1 MPARL
6 PRRTVILVK
15 VEATQGVDAA
25 PTGAANAI
33 QVTDFSITPL
43 DAQNIDTNILL
54 PYFGGSPSLVGPA
67 SVKCSFSV
75 LFAGA
80 GLAATAPAWGQL
92 LIGSANSETTGLLT
106 PNRVEYLPATDLLKT
121 VSIYYHDDGVL
132 HKLVGAFGLPK
143 LSAKVGESAKLMFDF
158 VGTDAGVTAVANPTA
173 VLTAWKTPVAMT
185 RANVI
190 DINLGCTYATGALT
204 GGVQYNSTG
213 LTLDWGNKVE
223 FSPML
228 TTDEVVLNDRMI
240 TGNVSLELTAAQEVT
255 FMASV
260 KANTLQG
267 LGFVIG
273 TTSGNRLMLHAP
285 AAQLLNL
292 KKEEVNGK
300 RVIGFDIRCIPV
312 AGNDELRIISL

>member
-1 MPARL
+1 MARL
-6 PRRTVILVK
+6 PRRTVILAK
-15 VEATQGVDAA
+15 VETTQGTDAV

-43 DAQNIDTNILL
+43 DAQNIDTNMLL
-54 PYFGGSPSLVGPA
+54 PYFGGTPSLVGPA
-67 SVKCSFSV
+67 SVKCSFTV
-75 LFAGA
+75 LLAGA

-121 VSIYYHDDGVL
+121 LSIYYYDDGLL
-132 HKLVGAFGLPK
+132 HKLLGCFGMVK
-143 LSAKVGESAKLMFDF
+143 LSAKVGEAPKLMFDF
-158 VGTDAGVTAVANPTA
+158 IGIDAGVSAVANATA
-173 VLTAWKTPVAMT
+173 VLTGWKLPVAIT
-185 RANVI
+185 KVNVT
-190 DINLGCTYATGALT
+190 DVNLGCTYATGALT

-213 LTLDWGNKVE
+213 LMLDWGNKVE

-228 TTDEVVLNDRMI
+228 TLEEVIINDRSI
-240 TGNVSLELTAAQEVT
+240 TGSVSLELTAAQEVT
-255 FMASV
+255 LMASV

-267 LGFVIG
+267 MGFVIG

-285 AAQLLNL
+285 AAQLINP

-300 RVIGFDIRCIPV
+300 RVIGFDIRCVPV
-312 AGNDELRIISL
+312 NGNDELRIISL